1 MIIEDYCSFEIAKL
15 LKEKGF
21 DAEIKTYWRLGVLNE
36 PILEFVEDSDVFDVS
51 NSDGFV
57 GFNGVKYSSVDI
69 VCIAPTLQMAMK
81 WLREIYGLHVW
92 VEYSRFD
99 FNNER
104 PYLWNIVETKFDGCY
119 WGGSYHKRP
128 ETAVE
133 EAIKYSITNLI

>member
-1 MIIEDYCSFEIAKL
+1 MIVEDYVSFEIAQL
-15 LKEKGF
+15 LQEKGF
-21 DAEIKTYWRLGVLNE
+21 NGICRAGYTSDGSLKDIEVKEYLTNATCPDTYW
-36 PILEFVEDSDVFDVS
+36 
-51 NSDGFV
+51 
-57 GFNGVKYSSVDI
+57 K
-69 VCIAPTLQMAMK
+69 CTAPTLQMAMK
-81 WLREIYGLHVW
+81 WLRDIYGLHVW

-104 PYLWNIVETKFDGCY
+104 PYLWNIVETKIDGCY